1 MSIREDLAN
10 TTLTL
15 TSAEAKIVQ
24 ALLADFPMSGLGTA
38 TRLARRAGVSD
49 PTVMRLMIK
58 LGYDGFADFQARLL
72 AEVESRLHSPL
83 LMMEAKRPR
92 NFSEGTALDY
102 FHSVADSLER
112 TRTAVPSQTY
122 TRAVRMLLECKG
134 QVVLLGGRFSRHIAS
149 MLAGYL
155 VQFRP
160 GVRDMGSLAAADFDV
175 LIDLGKRDLLVV
187 FDYRRYQSDV
197 VNFARQAHAR
207 GVPIMLFTDSWLSPI
222 AEHAD
227 LAMVAAIEANSPFDT
242 LATAVAQMEA
252 VFAHALESHG
262 DGLRKRMEDMEAIRH
277 DNAVTLDLS
286 EAEDLRGKPQRGAGV
301 APVRQRK
308 KRSQEMR
315 PGTKKT

>member
-10 TTLTL
+10 TSLTL

-92 NFSEGTALDY
+92 GQSEGTALDY

-112 TRTAVPSQTY
+112 TRTAVPSQNY
-122 TRAVRMLLECKG
+122 ARAAKILLECKG
-134 QVVLLGGRFSRHIAS
+134 QVALLGGRFSRHIAS

-155 VQFRP
+155 VQFRS
-160 GVRDMGSLAAADFDV
+160 GVRDMGSLAAADFDT

-197 VNFARQAHAR
+197 VSFARQAHER
-207 GVPIMLFTDSWLSPI
+207 GVPILLFTDGWLSPI

-227 LAMVAAIEANSPFDT
+227 LTMVATIEASSPFDT

-252 VFAHALESHG
+252 VFAHAMES
-262 DGLRKRMEDMEAIRH
+262 DGEGVRKRMEEMEGIRRA
-277 DNAVTLDLS
+277 NAVTLDAP
-286 EAEDLRGKPQRGAGV
+286 ETAAERPEGRAPARKRKSAKAGAKKPQA
-301 APVRQRK
+301 
-308 KRSQEMR
+308 
-315 PGTKKT
+315 